1 MSKKA
6 NLIFMAGVL
15 VVFAVFLA
23 AESADA
29 FCVYNWTDD
38 RIRVQQSNEKGWTWL
53 SAFGAELNPGEKACC
68 NWTNKD
74 CNKKGKRDSTLYFN
88 VQKEEKMHTNEN
100 ICLVTI
106 HAGGYVLVTGKN
118 GIYRCEGHNE

>member
-1 MSKKA
+1 MKKKVSS
-6 NLIFMAGVL
+6 IFAGLVL
-15 VVFAVFLA
+15 AALAVFLA
-23 AESADA
+23 AEGAEA
-29 FCVYNWTDD
+29 FCFYNRTDTKIKVHQYGGG
-38 RIRVQQSNEKGWTWL
+38 RKYS
-53 SAFGAELNPGEKACC
+53 SFSAELNPGEKACC